1 MIPNWRH
8 YNLVDIGIMEQ
19 MLRDSYYVDMLRMAT
34 RKMKKQESA
43 IADLKGRPG
52 ASRANL
58 FKRKRR
64 AVSR

>member
-1 MIPNWRH
+1 MTS
-8 YNLVDIGIMEQ
+8 VIG
-19 MLRDSYYVDMLRMAT
+19 LAAPRRLRMTT
-34 RKMKKQESA
+34 REAGKQEAA

-64 AVSR
+64 AQRQNEYR